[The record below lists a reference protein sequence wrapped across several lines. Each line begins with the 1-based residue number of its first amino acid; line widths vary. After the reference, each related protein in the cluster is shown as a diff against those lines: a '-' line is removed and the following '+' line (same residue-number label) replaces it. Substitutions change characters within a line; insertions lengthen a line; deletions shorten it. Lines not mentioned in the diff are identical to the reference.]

1 MVKLILGLVFI
12 NRLSI
17 DLDEPFSIFHAQKEL
32 DELSQL
38 FITEN
43 NPPLHFYLLHFWI
56 KWFGISAFSVRSLSL
71 IFSVLTL
78 PLLFQIGKKLLYENL
93 GLLLMLMFT
102 FSNFH
107 HSFGIE
113 ARTFSLFSFLF
124 AALVLLLFQL
134 REKIKWQTSLFLG
147 VLCALLFYTHYI
159 SIIVI
164 PFVFLIHILLNF
176 KEKSSK
182 SWLSFLVMLVVFS
195 VALMP
200 YLHIFMARL
209 EHVQTAGTWVERPN
223 WTLIYGFIN
232 KFFNGPICLLS
243 LVVILIYLL
252 IRKKIEFSKKNTF
265 QWRSPIRILSMF
277 TIGIYLSA
285 FVISWLGNS
294 SIFLDRYLFFL
305 SIGFFGM
312 LGYFALK
319 LIDKNL
325 KIMVLPLIVFTLG
338 FNPFRTH
345 NRESDKLL
353 EYAQSFDGSY
363 IISPTHYDLTFI
375 YHGDKTAFQSLKE
388 GHSLFERGIY
398 PIHGLHEIELENL
411 KKPIVLIDA
420 GSEFLYGERKLLN
433 DLSNQYKLIES
444 KTFKGGYEVFVFD

>member
-1 MVKLILGLVFI
+1 MFI

-32 DELSQL
+32 DDLSQL

-71 IFSVLTL
+71 IFSLLTL
-78 PLLFQIGKKLLYENL
+78 PLLFQIGKKVLNENL

-102 FSNFH
+102 LSNFH

-113 ARTFSLFSFLF
+113 ARTFSLFSVLF
-124 AALVLLLFQL
+124 AATLLVILQL

-159 SIIVI
+159 SILVI
-164 PFVFLIHILLNF
+164 PFIIFIHILLNF

-182 SWLSFLVMLVVFS
+182 SWLSFLVMLAVFS
-195 VALMP
+195 AALMP
-200 YLHIFMARL
+200 YLPIFIARL
-209 EHVQTAGTWVERPN
+209 DHVQTAGTWVERPH

-232 KFFNGPICLLS
+232 KFFNGPICLFS
-243 LVVILIYLL
+243 LVVILTFFL
-252 IRKKIEFSKKNTF
+252 IRKKIEFPKLNTF
-265 QWRSPIRILSMF
+265 QWHSPIGIISLM

-285 FVISWLGNS
+285 FIISWLGNS
-294 SIFLDRYLFFL
+294 SVFLDRYLFFL

-312 LGYFALK
+312 LGYFILS
-319 LIDKNL
+319 LFGKNL
-325 KIMVLPLIVFTLG
+325 KIIILPIIVFILG

-345 NRESDKLL
+345 NRESDKLVA
-353 EYAQSFDGSY
+353 YAQSFDGSY

-375 YHGDKTAFQSLKE
+375 YHGDKAAFQSIKE

-433 DLSNQYKLIES
+433 DLSNQYKLIEN
-444 KTFKGGYEVFVFD
+444 KIFKGGYEVFVFN